1 MPSILGLT
9 GNIASGKST
18 VGMLLLELGATAYID
33 ADLVVHELYL
43 PGKPL
48 VSDIAAAFG
57 AGVVDEAGGVNRR
70 ALGDIVFGDAARLRQ
85 LESIVLPHV
94 RDALLARLR
103 ALPASG
109 IGVFDAIKLVESGYA
124 PLCDGVWLVTCSE
137 EAQMRRLMT
146 SRGLTETEARQRI
159 AAQPDLEPKRAAA
172 TEIITNDGTLDDLRR
187 EVGAAWERFRA
198 EL

>member
-43 PGKPL
+43 PGQPL
-48 VSDIAAAFG
+48 VGDIAAAFG
-57 AGVVDEAGGVNRR
+57 AGVVDDAGGVNRR
-70 ALGDIVFGDAARLRQ
+70 ALGNIVFGDTAKLRQ

-103 ALPASG
+103 ALPTDG

-124 PLCDGVWLVTCSE
+124 PLCDGVWLITCSE

-146 SRGLTETEARQRI
+146 SRGLSETEARQRI

-172 TEIITNDGTLDDLRR
+172 TEIIANDGTLDDLRR
-187 EVGAAWERFRA
+187 AIGAAWERFRA
-198 EL
+198 KL